1 MICARLLLWLWAL
14 LAGMQAA
21 QAEDMAG
28 TISGRGRLEGT
39 TRPLQLGFERG
50 GIVSKI
56 RVEAGQVVSAGE
68 ILAELRCDPE
78 VANQRADAAEAAA
91 LKARLALAR
100 NGLRL
105 EEKAIAQSEVELARA
120 QLSAASARAE
130 RLIRLSDRVVAA
142 GEIEDAQLARNV
154 AAAFLQVANKK
165 MVLASLPSRSED
177 LEAASQQFAAA
188 EFRTARARAEL
199 AKCSLLAPIKGTVL
213 RRDVEMGDILDPLRP
228 KALFYLTDTS
238 QWRARVELDEA
249 DAHRVSNGM
258 KAELRVASSPEIKFQ
273 GKVTSFELMVGSRSI
288 RSAQPLER
296 LDRPVRVVYV
306 QLDGCKSPA
315 CVVGLE
321 VDVVLKAP

>member
-1 MICARLLLWLWAL
+1 MIRSRDLLCVLLVYVFPAEAAD
-14 LAGMQAA
+14 LAGS
-21 QAEDMAG
+21 
-28 TISGRGRLEGT
+28 ISGRGRLEGI

-50 GIVSKI
+50 GVVSKI
-56 RVEAGQVVSAGE
+56 GVDAGQLIAAGTVM
-68 ILAELRCDPE
+68 AELRCDSE
-78 VANQRADAAEAAA
+78 VASQRASVAEATA
-91 LKARLALAR
+91 LKAQWARAR

-120 QLSAASARAE
+120 QLATASARAD
-130 RLIRLSDRVVAA
+130 RLVRLSKSDRVVAA
-142 GEIEDAQLARNV
+142 GEVEDAQLARNV
-154 AAAFLQVANKK
+154 AAAFLQVANRK
-165 MVLASLPSRSED
+165 MALASLPSRSED

-213 RRDVEMGDILDPLRP
+213 RRDVEVGDILDPLRP

-273 GKVTSFELMVGSRSI
+273 GKVTSLELMVGPRSI

-306 QLDGCKSPA
+306 QLDGCQSSA

-321 VDVVLKAP
+321 VDVVLKAQ